1 MPQTSKRWRLAAPG
15 FVVLYGS
22 GFVGARL
29 GLPHAEPFTFLVW
42 RFALAGVV
50 LALLAWRC
58 GASWPA
64 GWRSRMDTVIAG
76 LLGIGCFSAG
86 VFYSLW
92 LGLPPASS
100 AMIIALQPLL
110 LAVIAP
116 RLLGERVAA
125 LHWWGLGLG
134 LLGVFLILQPALQPA
149 LRDQADH
156 RLAVLCSVL
165 ALFGLC
171 AGNLYQKA
179 RCQRIHPLS
188 GGALQCAACTLVCA
202 IGAGCFES
210 GHVTWAASF
219 IIAWLWMAVLV
230 SVGAV
235 SLLIV
240 LIRDGAVSR
249 VGGLFYL
256 VPVSATL
263 GAWLLFDQ
271 TPDWQQCLGMLVAAS
286 GVALTQRLP
295 KNAGQA

>member
-165 ALFGLC
+165 ALLGLC

-179 RCQRIHPLS
+179 RCQCIHPYPAARCNARLVPWS
-188 GGALQCAACTLVCA
+188 ARLARGALKAATSPGPPA
-202 IGAGCFES
+202 SSSPGC
-210 GHVTWAASF
+210 GWPC
-219 IIAWLWMAVLV
+219 L
-230 SVGAV
+230 
-235 SLLIV
+235 
-240 LIRDGAVSR
+240 SR
-249 VGGLFYL
+249 WGR
-256 VPVSATL
+256 SA
-263 GAWLLFDQ
+263 
-271 TPDWQQCLGMLVAAS
+271 C
-286 GVALTQRLP
+286 
-295 KNAGQA
+295 